1 MQQQLLEKV
10 NILRLNSFDTLEDTL
25 AVLLTKC
32 AQRSDT
38 VAGLYLSFT
47 NLITKKKNHILNL
60 T

>member
-47 NLITKKKNHILNL
+47 NLITKKKI
-60 T
+60 TS